1 MSQKEINYQMAYNE
15 LAEIVAKLESKE
27 VDIDQLTTLV
37 TRAKELVKFCQDKLR
52 SVDEKLSQQG

>member
-1 MSQKEINYQMAYNE
+1 MSKSEITYESAYRE
-15 LAEIVAKLESKE
+15 LTEIVAQLESKE

-52 SVDEKLSQQG
+52 DVDEQLQNE